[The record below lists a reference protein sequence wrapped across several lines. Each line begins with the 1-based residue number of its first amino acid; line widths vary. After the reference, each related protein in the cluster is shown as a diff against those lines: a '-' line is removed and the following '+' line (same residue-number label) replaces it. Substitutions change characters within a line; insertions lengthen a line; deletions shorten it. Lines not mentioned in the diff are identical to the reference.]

1 MNINT
6 LIEKGSKILRESDVL
21 SYKIDS
27 ELLLSKVINKD
38 RIFLITNG
46 KYEVPSIKIKNYFE
60 KIYRRQKK
68 EPLAYILGKKEFYS
82 LDFEVNNNV
91 LVPRPDSEIIV
102 EQVLKKYT
110 EKTCLKILDI
120 GTGSGCLLLSILK
133 KLNKSYGTGID
144 KSIKALNIAKN
155 NSKKHNLLNRTRF
168 VNCDVDNFNFGN
180 YDVIVSNAPYICSHR
195 INDLSEDIR
204 RFEPRMALDGGN
216 TGLNVVSKV
225 IVNAVRLLKTNG
237 YLFLEIGI
245 DQITKVSRILMQNK
259 FKIARIQNDYANN
272 IRCIISTKLI

>member
-1 MNINT
+1 MENI
-6 LIEKGSKILRESDVL
+6 KFHQK
-21 SYKIDS
+21 
-27 ELLLSKVINKD
+27 
-38 RIFLITNG
+38 
-46 KYEVPSIKIKNYFE
+46 KIKNYFE

-144 KSIKALNIAKN
+144 KSIKALNISKN

-168 VNCDVDNFNFGN
+168 VHCDVDNFNFGN
-180 YDVIVSNAPYICSHR
+180 YDVIVSNPPYICSHR

-204 RFEPRMALDGGN
+204 RFEPKMALDGGS
-216 TGLNVVSKV
+216 TGLNVVNKV
-225 IVNAVRLLKTNG
+225 IVNAGRLLKTNG
-237 YLFLEIGI
+237 YLFLEIGS
-245 DQITKVSRILMQNK
+245 DQITKVSRILMQNT

-272 IRCIISTKLI
+272 IRCIISTILI

>member
-1 MNINT
+1 M
-6 LIEKGSKILRESDVL
+6 
-21 SYKIDS
+21 
-27 ELLLSKVINKD
+27 
-38 RIFLITNG
+38 
-46 KYEVPSIKIKNYFE
+46 
-60 KIYRRQKK
+60 
-68 EPLAYILGKKEFYS
+68 
-82 LDFEVNNNV
+82 
-91 LVPRPDSEIIV
+91 
-102 EQVLKKYT
+102 
-110 EKTCLKILDI
+110 
-120 GTGSGCLLLSILK
+120 LLSILK

-144 KSIKALNIAKN
+144 KSIKALNIAKY

-168 VNCDVDNFNFGN
+168 VHCDVDNFNFGN
-180 YDVIVSNAPYICSHR
+180 YDVIVSNPPYICSHR

-237 YLFLEIGI
+237 YLFLEIGS

>member
-180 YDVIVSNAPYICSHR
+180 YDVIVSNPPYICSHK

-237 YLFLEIGI
+237 YLFLEIGS

>member
-46 KYEVPSIKIKNYFE
+46 KHKVSSKKIKNYFE

-180 YDVIVSNAPYICSHR
+180 YDVIVSNPPYICSHK

-204 RFEPRMALDGGN
+204 RFEPKMALDGGS
-216 TGLNVVSKV
+216 TGLNVVNKV

-237 YLFLEIGI
+237 YLFLEIGS

-272 IRCIISTKLI
+272 IRCIISTRLI

>member
-46 KYEVPSIKIKNYFE
+46 KHKVSSKKIKNYFE

-110 EKTCLKILDI
+110 EKANLKILDI

-133 KLNKSYGTGID
+133 KLNKSYGTGIH
-144 KSIKALNIAKN
+144 KSIKALNIDKY

-168 VNCDVDNFNFGN
+168 VHCDVDNFNFGN
-180 YDVIVSNAPYICSHR
+180 YDVIVSNPPYICSHR

-204 RFEPRMALDGGN
+204 RFEPKMALDGGS
-216 TGLNVVSKV
+216 TGLNVVNKV
-225 IVNAVRLLKTNG
+225 IVNAGRLLKTNG
-237 YLFLEIGI
+237 YLFLEIGSE
-245 DQITKVSRILMQNK
+245 QITKVSRILMQNK